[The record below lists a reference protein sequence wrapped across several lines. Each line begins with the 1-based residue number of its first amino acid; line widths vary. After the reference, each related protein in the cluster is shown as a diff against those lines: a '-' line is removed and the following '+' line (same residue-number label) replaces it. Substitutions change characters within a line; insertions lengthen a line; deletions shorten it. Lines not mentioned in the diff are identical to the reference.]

1 MGATLTCLNGLYC
14 GIAPGPA
21 SEAYGLKDA
30 SFEIVQMIKVASLPS
45 QHSPASPRSV
55 TSRSLRRTL
64 TRRLSLLHI
73 ACPIRISSQSLGYT
87 FAGIAI
93 LALAMLKGVPFST
106 AFGWSNLPWLLLS
119 LDNIWNGTAEK
130 MGQ

>member
-1 MGATLTCLNGLYC
+1 M
-14 GIAPGPA
+14 
-21 SEAYGLKDA
+21 
-30 SFEIVQMIKVASLPS
+30 
-45 QHSPASPRSV
+45 
-55 TSRSLRRTL
+55 
-64 TRRLSLLHI
+64 TRRLSLSVSARALLHI